1 MWPSVFQLLPHSYTL
16 THAYALGLED
26 YGYYYSVD
34 KGSAAHEE
42 GLGFGTLERTHL
54 KAQKCVV
61 ATYNPTSKEIETV
74 PGARWL
80 ARLIRAGKVWAQGET
95 MPQ

>member
-1 MWPSVFQLLPHSYTL
+1 MKKDWDWNS
-16 THAYALGLED
+16 
-26 YGYYYSVD
+26 
-34 KGSAAHEE
+34 
-42 GLGFGTLERTHL
+42 RTHL

-95 MPQ
+95 ASVNNVESEHR